1 MFYDCSAVL
10 RKFKQGQRGVLQPK
24 LGQKHP
30 LFCRNGPAL
39 SSCLLLE
46 TVCVWEDCGWEEGSD
61 GFSRAAESFI

>member
-10 RKFKQGQRGVLQPK
+10 RKFKQGQRGVLQPN

-30 LFCRNGPAL
+30 LSCRSGPPAL

-46 TVCVWEDCGWEEGSD
+46 TVCIGSLRL
-61 GFSRAAESFI
+61 GGGQ